1 MYKFEGKLIKMSD
14 EKIGLFYVG
23 PHRFV
28 VFDDSFR
35 YGYFCPVFEFPRSM
49 KYFASRSI
57 AVHLFDSYIGGV
69 KKHLVPLVRK

>member
-1 MYKFEGKLIKMSD
+1 MSVKKMIKMSD
-14 EKIGLFYVG
+14 TGIGLFYG
-23 PHRFV
+23 GNNYFYL
-28 VFDDSFR
+28 FDGSCR

-57 AVHLFDSYIGGV
+57 AVHLFDSYIGSV

>member
-1 MYKFEGKLIKMSD
+1 MIKMSD
-14 EKIGLFYVG
+14 TGIGLFYAG
-23 PHRFV
+23 HNCFYL
-28 VFDDSFR
+28 FDFSFR
-35 YGYFCPVFEFPRSM
+35 YGCVLFPSFHFPRSM